1 MRYYFFLLVFC
12 LIACNGTEDMP
23 GTGGEEGPFNL
34 SLDEICSTEFDV
46 TASFDENSF
55 YGTWVLQ
62 KTVKCFIDT
71 AEIAYDF
78 DTDEFEHHHEFN
90 GSTEAW
96 TVHTF
101 EKGEVDTLGVLDGV
115 FFDPDVFPKFNYD
128 ILEPNQPREFPETG
142 EILKLVGDDALFM
155 WQPCAQSDFCGEYQV
170 FLYKRLD

>member
-1 MRYYFFLLVFC
+1 MRYYFFLFLFC
-12 LIACNGTEDMP
+12 LVACNGTDDTP
-23 GTGGEEGPFNL
+23 GTGDEDPFGMT
-34 SLDEICSTEFDV
+34 LDEICSTEFDV
-46 TASFDENSF
+46 TAFFNEDDF
-55 YGTWVLQ
+55 FGTWVLQ

-78 DTDEFEHHHEFN
+78 DTDEFEHHHQFD

-101 EKGEVDTLGVLDGV
+101 EKGKADTLGVLDGV

-128 ILEPNQPREFPETG
+128 ILEPGQPREFPETG
-142 EILKLVGDDALFM
+142 EILKLVGDNALFL

-170 FLYKRLD
+170 FLYKRLN